1 MLHKNFKTKNTWK
14 TYCIMNT
21 EHISKSIFTYKVGQ
35 KVYKKFVTTRGAI
48 KNSKMN
54 LNLLTCKSN
63 TGDP

>member
-1 MLHKNFKTKNTWK
+1 
-14 TYCIMNT
+14 MNT

-54 LNLLTCKSN
+54 LNLLKCKSN